1 MRGKLWSDLM
11 FSLDDVEV
19 VIVVNG
25 VAGDWWEVGRLLVA
39 PARRLAGGA
48 GWHLLD
54 EDV

>member
-1 MRGKLWSDLM
+1 MRGKPWSDLM

-19 VIVVNG
+19 VVVIDG

-48 GWHLLD
+48 GRHLQD